1 MLFIGFGIS
10 FNNQKTKTFVKL
22 PQQTDIPRKSIYRLS
37 IYQRCLERLKE
48 NGVETVSSN
57 SLAKAAGVKSAQLRK
72 DLAHFGQFGTR
83 GLGYNVDALI
93 EVITGV
99 LGTSSLLPVIL
110 VGVGNLGSA
119 LLKYSGF
126 NREGFEISAA
136 FESDPNRLKTIDA
149 DIPIK
154 NVSQMTQYVEDNGV
168 KIAIIAV
175 PAATA
180 QEVVNVLV
188 GAGVQAFLNFSST
201 VLKTPDN
208 VIVNAVDLA
217 LELEHLSYF
226 VK

>member
-1 MLFIGFGIS
+1 
-10 FNNQKTKTFVKL
+10 
-22 PQQTDIPRKSIYRLS
+22 
-37 IYQRCLERLKE
+37 LKD

-83 GLGYNVDALI
+83 GLGYSVDALI
-93 EVITGV
+93 EVINGV

-119 LLKYSGF
+119 LLRYSGF

-136 FESDPNRLKTIDA
+136 FESDPKRLNAVSAK
-149 DIPIK
+149 IPVMD
-154 NVSQMTQYVEDNGV
+154 VSQMTKYVMDNDV
-168 KIAIIAV
+168 KIAIMAV
-175 PAATA
+175 PAETA
-180 QEVVNVLV
+180 QEVANSLVN
-188 GAGVQAFLNFSST
+188 AGVQAFLNFSST

-208 VIVNAVDLA
+208 VIVNSVDLA

>member
-1 MLFIGFGIS
+1 M
-10 FNNQKTKTFVKL
+10 
-22 PQQTDIPRKSIYRLS
+22 PQETDIPRKSIYRLS
-37 IYQRCLERLKE
+37 IYQRCLERLKD

-83 GLGYNVDALI
+83 GLGYSVDALI

-99 LGTSSLLPVIL
+99 LGTSGLLQVIL

-119 LLKYSGF
+119 LLRYSGF

-136 FESDPNRLKTIDA
+136 FESDPKRLNAVNAKIPVMDVSLMTKYVID
-149 DIPIK
+149 
-154 NVSQMTQYVEDNGV
+154 NEV
-168 KIAIIAV
+168 KIAIMAG
-175 PAATA
+175 PAEMA
-180 QEVVNVLV
+180 QEGANSLVN
-188 GAGVQAFLNFSST
+188 AGVQAFLNFSST

-208 VIVNAVDLA
+208 VIVNSVDLA

>member
-1 MLFIGFGIS
+1 M
-10 FNNQKTKTFVKL
+10 
-22 PQQTDIPRKSIYRLS
+22 
-37 IYQRCLERLKE
+37 
-48 NGVETVSSN
+48 ETVSSN

-83 GLGYNVDALI
+83 GLGYSVDALI

-99 LGTSSLLPVIL
+99 LGTSGLLQVIL

-119 LLKYSGF
+119 LLRYSGF

-136 FESDPNRLKTIDA
+136 FESDPKRLNAVNAKIPVMDVSLMTKYVID
-149 DIPIK
+149 
-154 NVSQMTQYVEDNGV
+154 NEV
-168 KIAIIAV
+168 KIAIMAV
-175 PAATA
+175 PAETA
-180 QEVVNVLV
+180 QEVANSLVN
-188 GAGVQAFLNFSST
+188 AGVQAFLNFSST

-208 VIVNAVDLA
+208 VIVNSVDLA

>member
-1 MLFIGFGIS
+1 MS
-10 FNNQKTKTFVKL
+10 
-22 PQQTDIPRKSIYRLS
+22 QQTDIPRKSIYRLS

-48 NGVETVSSN
+48 NGLDTVSSN

-83 GLGYNVDALI
+83 GLGYSVDALI

-99 LGTSSLLPVIL
+99 LGTSSLLQVIL

-136 FESDPNRLKTIDA
+136 FESDQNRLKNVVA
-149 DIPIK
+149 DIPIM
-154 NVSQMTQYVEDNGV
+154 NVSQMTQYVKDNDV

-175 PAATA
+175 PAETA
-180 QEVVNVLV
+180 QEVANALVNS
-188 GAGVQAFLNFSST
+188 GVQAFLNFSST
-201 VLKTPDN
+201 LLKTPDN
-208 VIVNAVDLA
+208 VIVNSVDLA

>member
-1 MLFIGFGIS
+1 MS
-10 FNNQKTKTFVKL
+10 
-22 PQQTDIPRKSIYRLS
+22 QQTDIPRKSIYRLS

-48 NGVETVSSN
+48 NGLDTVSSN

-83 GLGYNVDALI
+83 GLGYSVDALI

-136 FESDPNRLKTIDA
+136 FESDQNRLKTVVA
-149 DIPIK
+149 DIPVM
-154 NVSQMTQYVEDNGV
+154 NVSQMTQYVKDNDV

-175 PAATA
+175 PAETA
-180 QEVVNVLV
+180 QEVANALVNS
-188 GAGVQAFLNFSST
+188 GVQAFLNFSST
-201 VLKTPDN
+201 LLKTPDN
-208 VIVNAVDLA
+208 VIVNSVDLA

>member
-1 MLFIGFGIS
+1 MS
-10 FNNQKTKTFVKL
+10 
-22 PQQTDIPRKSIYRLS
+22 QQTDIPRKSIYRLA

-48 NGVETVSSN
+48 NGLDTVSSN

-83 GLGYNVDALI
+83 GLGYSVDALI

-136 FESDPNRLKTIDA
+136 FESDKNRLKTVVA
-149 DIPIK
+149 DIPVM
-154 NVSQMTQYVEDNGV
+154 NVSQMTQYVKDNDV

-175 PAATA
+175 PAETA
-180 QEVVNVLV
+180 QEVANALVN
-188 GAGVQAFLNFSST
+188 AGVQAFLNFSST
-201 VLKTPDN
+201 VLNTPDN
-208 VIVNAVDLA
+208 VIVNSVDLA

>member
-154 NVSQMTQYVEDNGV
+154 DVSQMTQYVEDNGV

-188 GAGVQAFLNFSST
+188 SAGVQAFLNFSST
-201 VLKTPDN
+201 RL
-208 VIVNAVDLA
+208 
-217 LELEHLSYF
+217 
-226 VK
+226 